1 MIFKPLLGKTYNA
14 RIKRDRLNLEKDTEY
29 VVYAVDI
36 YARYIINGSQSVIMS
51 LHSKFGMVDDLLT
64 LPD

>member
-1 MIFKPLLGKTYNA
+1 MNF
-14 RIKRDRLNLEKDTEY
+14 EKDTEY